1 MNPEIKKF
9 WEDQGYEIK
18 TSNHLVLAWK
28 ADDNYMVVANS
39 ETNIYYYTDWKC
51 YSEQEML
58 KAIKEYNLSCQ

>member
-18 TSNHLVLAWK
+18 TSNHLILAWK

-39 ETNIYYYTDWKC
+39 ETNIYYYTDWKS
-51 YSEQEML
+51 YSEKDML
-58 KAIKEYNLSCQ
+58 KVIKEYNLACQ